1 MSYKIEWDN
10 KDKTV
15 VLQQYLPGAT
25 RDDLYHLAQ
34 TSADM
39 LKSVEHTVHLIIDER
54 NIRLSL
60 SSSDLK
66 FLEKL
71 VPPNQGVAVVIVSPQ
86 DLAYKVR
93 FQEIGKLTAPK
104 ALSRPHFVLS
114 LKEARMYLQEKFSVI
129 YA

>member
-1 MSYKIEWDN
+1 MGYKIEWDN
-10 KDKTV
+10 PDKTV
-15 VLQQYLPGAT
+15 ILQQYLPGAT

-34 TSADM
+34 ASADM
-39 LKSVEHTVHLIIDER
+39 LKTVEHTVHLIIDER

-60 SSSDLK
+60 NSSDLR

-71 VPPNQGVAVVIVSPQ
+71 VPPNQGVAVVIVSPK
-86 DLAYKVR
+86 DLAYKIR

-114 LKEARMYLQEKFSVI
+114 LKEARTYLQEEFSVR
-129 YA
+129 YR